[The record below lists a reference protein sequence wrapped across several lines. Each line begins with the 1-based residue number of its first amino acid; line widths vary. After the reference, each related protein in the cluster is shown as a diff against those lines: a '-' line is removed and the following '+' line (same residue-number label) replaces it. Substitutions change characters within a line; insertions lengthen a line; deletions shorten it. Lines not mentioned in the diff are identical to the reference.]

1 MDTDHC
7 TLCKGGSLA
16 ISISTCLCKGPP
28 ASRQNKSQ
36 KPNKADYLSQGP
48 DRGPA
53 RGSLGRGT
61 WQAKDR
67 HLLRGKL
74 PALNRIFLHRY
85 HTQRGLPPVLK
96 GLFKTPNVSKS
107 FPAVQ
112 KLSYMAKK
120 NEGNSPALEYS
131 GTKTAK
137 LFRLKH
143 NWCQNAHF
151 LALVTVPTM
160 C

>member
-1 MDTDHC
+1 MMDTDHC

-36 KPNKADYLSQGP
+36 KPNKADYLPQGP

-112 KLSYMAKK
+112 KLSYMAK
-120 NEGNSPALEYS
+120 NRG
-131 GTKTAK
+131 K
-137 LFRLKH
+137 LTSVGVSW
-143 NWCQNAHF
+143 N
-151 LALVTVPTM
+151 
-160 C
+160 